1 MTTDSVAWDA
11 APSPV
16 ALEGADE
23 PQASRGLWLV
33 KWLLAVP
40 HYLALAALAFAGV
53 FVWLYALVSIVAT
66 GRYPR
71 AAFDYLLGVLR
82 WSWRLTYYLYDVAA
96 TDAYPPFTL
105 ADVPDYPARLHVAYP
120 ENLSRG
126 LALVKWW
133 LLAVPHYL
141 ILAVLF
147 GFTTRR
153 DYLDGQLV
161 RDTNWPGL
169 VPLLVLVA
177 LLSVAFTGS
186 YPRRIYD
193 LAMGFNRWRYRVW
206 AYALLMTDVYPP
218 FRLDQGPHEPGRPA
232 APPAPPAPPASATP
246 PSTGPW
252 SQPPGPR

>member
-1 MTTDSVAWDA
+1 MSTTPASSVLV
-11 APSPV
+11 PSPV
-16 ALEGADE
+16 VLEGANQ
-23 PQASRGLWLV
+23 PAASRGLWLV

-40 HYLALAALAFAGV
+40 HYVALAFLCLGAV
-53 FVWLYALVSIVAT
+53 FVWLWALVSIVTT

-71 AAFDYLLGVLR
+71 GAFDYLLGVLR
-82 WSWRLTYYLYDVAA
+82 WSWRVTYYLYDVAA

-105 ADVPDYPARLHVAYP
+105 ADVPDYPARLHVDYP
-120 ENLSRG
+120 ETLSRG

-147 GFTTRR
+147 GFSNRT
-153 DYLDGQLV
+153 DYTDGRVV
-161 RDTNWPGL
+161 RDFNWPGL

-177 LLSVAFTGS
+177 LLSVLFSGA

-193 LAMGFNRWRYRVW
+193 LAMGFNRWRYRVM

-218 FRLDQGPHEPGRPA
+218 FRLDEGPHEPGRRLS
-232 APPAPPAPPASATP
+232 PPAPVPPAASGTWA
-246 PSTGPW
+246 
-252 SQPPGPR
+252 QPPGPPR